1 MKAISDN
8 DWWIVIVC
16 RGVFTPT
23 LEDDEVSTEKQR
35 STVAINGTD
44 PDTSDQ
50 LKQQRKPR
58 GFASVVQSLVDDIIK
73 PSNQEED

>member
-1 MKAISDN
+1 MFIN
-8 DWWIVIVC
+8 DVSLIFYLIVC

-23 LEDDEVSTEKQR
+23 LEDDEVSSEKQ
-35 STVAINGTD
+35 TVAINGTD
-44 PDTSDQ
+44 PDSDQ

>member
-1 MKAISDN
+1 M
-8 DWWIVIVC
+8 IVC

-44 PDTSDQ
+44 PDTSESDQ

>member
-1 MKAISDN
+1 M
-8 DWWIVIVC
+8 
-16 RGVFTPT
+16 FTPT
-23 LEDDEVSTEKQR
+23 LEDDEVSSEKQ
-35 STVAINGTD
+35 TVANNGTD
-44 PDTSDQ
+44 PDSDQ

>member
-1 MKAISDN
+1 MTGDQL
-8 DWWIVIVC
+8 VTLIVC

-44 PDTSDQ
+44 PDSDQ

-58 GFASVVQSLVDDIIK
+58 GFASVVHSLVEDIIK
-73 PSNQEED
+73 PSNKEED